1 MRNPDK
7 VNIDQV
13 SRQRRDML
21 LVQAVLHGDSRSFA
35 ELVRLHMR
43 RLLLLGKSFFKNEA
57 DAEDFV
63 QDVFLKVYTKLP
75 SFRGDSLFSTWITRI
90 AYNTA
95 INSVNR
101 RKQYEPIM
109 DEAAV
114 PDNWLTPEQLEMRR
128 LTIEAVREALTELPE
143 RYAVCLDLYFF
154 YDLPYST
161 ISEMTDLPVNTIKS
175 HIFRAKKILR
185 DKLADYYMRD

>member
-35 ELVRLHMR
+35 ELVRLYMR